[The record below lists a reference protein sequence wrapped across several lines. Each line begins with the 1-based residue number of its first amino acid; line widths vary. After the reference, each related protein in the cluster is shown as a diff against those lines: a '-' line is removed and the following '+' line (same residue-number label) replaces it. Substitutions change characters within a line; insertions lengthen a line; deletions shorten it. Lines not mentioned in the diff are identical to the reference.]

1 MYLEAGL
8 FSLSD
13 KIFAHLNFHSCNK
26 NVLHVVCS
34 PHLSLFFFFSNIDK
48 MCVM

>member
-34 PHLSLFFFFSNIDK
+34 LHLSLFFFFSNIDK